1 MRQLR
6 PVFLRKAERATLW
19 PMAFDGVT
27 LAHHGGAAAAELLD
41 ELCDVYADAYGVEP
55 TTEKTSA
62 FRGRVGKQFERPGF
76 ALVTAQAEGRFIGF
90 ALGHTLPEGDTY
102 WWKGLEPAPP
112 AEFTTE
118 NGSRTFVLSEIE
130 VRRAW
135 QAKGVGRAVHDA
147 LLGERQEERAT
158 LATGPDAASQP
169 VYDRWGWQK
178 VGRVPGTGGD
188 YYSAYDLFVISLPLG
203 TP

>member
-1 MRQLR
+1 
-6 PVFLRKAERATLW
+6 
-19 PMAFDGVT
+19 MALDDVT
-27 LAHHGGAAAAELLD
+27 LAHHDGDAAGALLG
-41 ELCDVYADAYGVEP
+41 ELCSVYADAYGVEP

-62 FRGRVGKQFERPGF
+62 FRVRAGKQFDRPGF
-76 ALVTAQAEGRFIGF
+76 ALVTAQTEGGLIGF
-90 ALGHTLPEGDTY
+90 AFGHTLPEGDTY

-112 AEFTTE
+112 AEFTAET
-118 NGSRTFVLSEIE
+118 GSRTFVLSEIE

-135 QAKGVGRAVHDA
+135 QDKGVGRAVHDA

-158 LATGPDAASQP
+158 LATGPEAPSQP